1 MKDIITFILVSVLI
15 FATVNGDDNKISP
28 ILFNPLKAS
37 VPTTLTTFPITAS
50 NSTHLPELL
59 LLGFKKEYLDNG
71 ILFYV
76 ITRIFGITPEKLT
89 LSAKITN
96 STTNLRFLE
105 DLQFACPLDKDKDK
119 GNNIYTF
126 KCENKGY
133 NVSELVVDLDT
144 VKVDGQDL
152 EKLSTAELTKDLNK
166 NTEIGSSILDKEIIV
181 MKECSFADSDKNVV
195 IEGKFEKDIPEN
207 EPKNPYLLVTDG
219 DKKQNVPYTY
229 SKNDDKDILT
239 LDNKASINE
248 DLNGKM
254 GRINDNKS
262 LILEFADGH
271 GNPNFN
277 STEIVRRKS
286 SSSGLSTGGIVAIV
300 IPCIAVLLA
309 VAGLA
314 FILGN
319 RTKPP
324 MENIENKTIGIN
336 SSAAI
341 NNK

>member
-50 NSTHLPELL
+50 NSTHLPDLL
-59 LLGFKKEYLDNG
+59 LLGFKKEHLDNG

-76 ITRIFGITPEKLT
+76 ITRIFGITPKELT
-89 LSAKITN
+89 LNAKITN

-105 DLQFACPLDKDKDK
+105 DLQFACPLDKDK
-119 GNNIYTF
+119 GNNIYSF

-152 EKLSTAELTKDLNK
+152 EKLSTAELTNDLNK
-166 NTEIGSSILDKEIIV
+166 NTEVGDSILDKEIIV

-229 SKNDDKDILT
+229 SKNDDKVILT
-239 LDNKASINE
+239 LDNKASINAN
-248 DLNGKM
+248 LHGTM

-262 LILEFADGH
+262 LILEFADGQ

>member
-50 NSTHLPELL
+50 NSTHLPELF

-76 ITRIFGITPEKLT
+76 ITRIFGITPKKLT

-119 GNNIYTF
+119 GNNTYTF

-144 VKVDGQDL
+144 VKADGQDL
-152 EKLSTAELTKDLNK
+152 KKLSTAELTKDLNK
-166 NTEIGSSILDKEIIV
+166 NTEVGDLILDKEIIV
-181 MKECSFADSDKNVV
+181 MKECSFADSKNVV
-195 IEGKFEKDIPEN
+195 IEGNFEKNISEN
-207 EPKNPYLLVTDG
+207 EPNNPYLLVIDG
-219 DKKQNVPYTY
+219 DEKQNVPYTY

-239 LDNKASINE
+239 LDNKASINANLHE
-248 DLNGKM
+248 KM

-262 LILEFADGH
+262 LILEFADGQ

>member
-1 MKDIITFILVSVLI
+1 MKDILTFILVSVLI
-15 FATVNGDDNKISP
+15 FAIVNGDDNKISP

-37 VPTTLTTFPITAS
+37 VPTPLSTFPITTS
-50 NSTHLPELL
+50 NGTHLPDLL
-59 LLGFKKEYLDNG
+59 LLGFKKEHLDNG

-76 ITRIFGITPEKLT
+76 ITRIFGITPKELT
-89 LSAKITN
+89 LNAKITN

-105 DLQFACPLDKDKDK
+105 DLQFTCPLDKDK
-119 GNNIYTF
+119 GNNIYSF
-126 KCENKGY
+126 KCKNEGY

-166 NTEIGSSILDKEIIV
+166 NTEVGDSILDKEIIV

-195 IEGKFEKDIPEN
+195 IEGKFEKAISEN
-207 EPKNPYLLVTDG
+207 EPKNPYLLVIDG

-239 LDNKASINE
+239 LDNKASINAN
-248 DLNGKM
+248 LHGAM
-254 GRINDNKS
+254 GRINDDKS
-262 LILEFADGH
+262 LILEFADGQ

>member
-1 MKDIITFILVSVLI
+1 MKDILTFILVSVLI
-15 FATVNGDDNKISP
+15 FAIVNGDDNKISP

-37 VPTTLTTFPITAS
+37 VPTPLSTFPITAS
-50 NSTHLPELL
+50 NSTHLPDLL
-59 LLGFKKEYLDNG
+59 LLGFKKEHLDNG

-76 ITRIFGITPEKLT
+76 ITRIFGITPKELT
-89 LSAKITN
+89 LNAKITN

-105 DLQFACPLDKDKDK
+105 DLQFTCPLDKDK
-119 GNNIYTF
+119 GNNIYSF
-126 KCENKGY
+126 KCKNEGY
-133 NVSELVVDLDT
+133 NVSELVVYLDT

-166 NTEIGSSILDKEIIV
+166 NTEVGDSILDKEIIV

-195 IEGKFEKDIPEN
+195 IEGKFEKAISEN
-207 EPKNPYLLVTDG
+207 EPKNPYLLVIDG

-239 LDNKASINE
+239 LDNKASINANLHE
-248 DLNGKM
+248 KI

-262 LILEFADGH
+262 LILEFADGQ

>member
-105 DLQFACPLDKDKDK
+105 DLQFTCPLDKDKDK

-133 NVSELVVDLDT
+133 NVSELVVDLNT
-144 VKVDGQDL
+144 VKIGDKKL

-166 NTEIGSSILDKEIIV
+166 NAEVGDLILDKEIIV
-181 MKECSFADSDKNVV
+181 MSECSFGDSKNVE
-195 IEGKFEKDIPEN
+195 IEGKFDGPVSEN
-207 EPKNPYLLVTDG
+207 EPKNPYLLVIDG

-239 LDNKASINE
+239 LDNKASINT
-248 DLNGKM
+248 DLHGKM

-286 SSSGLSTGGIVAIV
+286 SRSGLSTGGIVAIV

-314 FILGN
+314 FIFGN

>member
-50 NSTHLPELL
+50 NSTHLPNLL
-59 LLGFKKEYLDNG
+59 LLGFKKERLDKG

-76 ITRIFGITPEKLT
+76 ITRIFGITPKELT
-89 LSAKITN
+89 LNANITN

-105 DLQFACPLDKDKDK
+105 DLQFACPIDKNK
-119 GNNIYTF
+119 GNNIYSF
-126 KCENKGY
+126 KCENEGY

-166 NTEIGSSILDKEIIV
+166 NTEVGDSILDKEIIV
-181 MKECSFADSDKNVV
+181 MKECSFANSDKNVV
-195 IEGKFEKDIPEN
+195 IEGKFEKPISEN

-219 DKKQNVPYTY
+219 DKKEYVPYTY
-229 SKNDDKDILT
+229 SKNDAKHILT
-239 LDNKASINE
+239 LDNKASINT
-248 DLNGKM
+248 DLNGIM

-286 SSSGLSTGGIVAIV
+286 SRSGLSTGGIVAIV

>member
-1 MKDIITFILVSVLI
+1 MKDILTFILVSVLI
-15 FATVNGDDNKISP
+15 FAIVNGDDNKISP

-37 VPTTLTTFPITAS
+37 VPTPLSTFPITAS
-50 NSTHLPELL
+50 NSTHLPDLL
-59 LLGFKKEYLDNG
+59 LLGFKKEHLDNG

-76 ITRIFGITPEKLT
+76 ITRIFGITPKELT
-89 LSAKITN
+89 LNAKITN

-105 DLQFACPLDKDKDK
+105 DLQFTCPLDKDK
-119 GNNIYTF
+119 GNNIYSF
-126 KCENKGY
+126 KCKNEGY
-133 NVSELVVDLDT
+133 NVSELVVYLDT

-166 NTEIGSSILDKEIIV
+166 NTEVGDLILDKEIIV
-181 MKECSFADSDKNVV
+181 MKECSFADSKNVV
-195 IEGKFEKDIPEN
+195 IEGKFEKYISEN
-207 EPKNPYLLVTDG
+207 EPNNPYLLVIDG

-239 LDNKASINE
+239 LDNKASINANLHE
-248 DLNGKM
+248 KI

-262 LILEFADGH
+262 LILEFADGQ

-286 SSSGLSTGGIVAIV
+286 SSSGLSTGGIVAIA

>member
-37 VPTTLTTFPITAS
+37 VPTTLTTFPITAT
-50 NSTHLPELL
+50 NSTHLSNLL
-59 LLGFKKEYLDNG
+59 LLGFKKERLDKG

-76 ITRIFGITPEKLT
+76 ITRIFGITPKELT
-89 LSAKITN
+89 LNAKITN

-105 DLQFACPLDKDKDK
+105 DLQFACPIDKNK
-119 GNNIYTF
+119 GNNIYSF

-166 NTEIGSSILDKEIIV
+166 NTEVGDLILDKEIIV

-195 IEGKFEKDIPEN
+195 IEGKFEKDISEN
-207 EPKNPYLLVTDG
+207 EPKNPYLLVIDG

-239 LDNKASINE
+239 LDNKASINAN
-248 DLNGKM
+248 LHGKM
-254 GRINDNKS
+254 GRINDDKS
-262 LILEFADGH
+262 LILEFANGQ

>member
-1 MKDIITFILVSVLI
+1 MKDIITFILVSALI
-15 FATVNGDDNKISP
+15 FSIVNGDDNKISP

-37 VPTTLTTFPITAS
+37 VPTTLTTIPTTAS
-50 NSTHLPELL
+50 NSTHPPELL
-59 LLGFKKEYLDNG
+59 LLGFKKEHLDNG

-76 ITRIFGITPEKLT
+76 ITRIIGFTPEKLT
-89 LSAKITN
+89 LNAKIKN

-105 DLQFACPLDKDKDK
+105 DLRFTCPLDKDKDK
-119 GNNIYTF
+119 ENDIYTF
-126 KCENKGY
+126 KCEDKGY
-133 NVSELVVDLDT
+133 NVSELEVYLDT
-144 VKVDGQDL
+144 VKVDDKSL
-152 EKLSTAELTKDLNK
+152 KKLSTAELTKDLNK
-166 NTEIGSSILDKEIIV
+166 NTEVGDLILDKEIIV

-195 IEGKFEKDIPEN
+195 IEGKFEEFISEN

-219 DKKQNVPYTY
+219 DGKEYVPYTY
-229 SKNDDKDILT
+229 SKNGAKDILT
-239 LDNKASINE
+239 LDNKASINT
-248 DLNGKM
+248 DLNGNM

-262 LILEFADGH
+262 LILEFAGGY

-286 SSSGLSTGGIVAIV
+286 SRSGLSTGGIVAIV

>member
-50 NSTHLPELL
+50 NSTHLPDLL
-59 LLGFKKEYLDNG
+59 LLGFKKEHLDNG

-76 ITRIFGITPEKLT
+76 ITRIFGITPKELT
-89 LSAKITN
+89 LNAKITN

-105 DLQFACPLDKDKDK
+105 DLQFACPLDKDK
-119 GNNIYTF
+119 GNNIYSF

-152 EKLSTAELTKDLNK
+152 EKLSTAELTNDLNK
-166 NTEIGSSILDKEIIV
+166 NTEVGDLILDKEIIV

-195 IEGKFEKDIPEN
+195 IEGKFEKDISEN
-207 EPKNPYLLVTDG
+207 EPKNPYLLVIDG

-239 LDNKASINE
+239 LDNKASINAN
-248 DLNGKM
+248 LHGKM
-254 GRINDNKS
+254 GRINDDKS
-262 LILEFADGH
+262 LILEFADGQ

>member
-50 NSTHLPELL
+50 NSTHLPGLL
-59 LLGFKKEYLDNG
+59 LLGFKKEHLDNG

-105 DLQFACPLDKDKDK
+105 DLQFTCPLDKDK
-119 GNNIYTF
+119 GNNIYSF
-126 KCENKGY
+126 KCKNEGY
-133 NVSELVVDLDT
+133 NVSELVVYLDT

-152 EKLSTAELTKDLNK
+152 KKLSTAELTKDLNK
-166 NTEIGSSILDKEIIV
+166 NTEVGDLILDKEIIV

-195 IEGKFEKDIPEN
+195 IEGKFEKPISEN
-207 EPKNPYLLVTDG
+207 DPKNPYLLVTDG

-229 SKNDDKDILT
+229 SKNDDKNILT
-239 LDNKASINE
+239 LDNKASINAN
-248 DLNGKM
+248 LHGTM

-262 LILEFADGH
+262 LILEFANGQ

>member
-1 MKDIITFILVSVLI
+1 MKDILTFILVSVLI
-15 FATVNGDDNKISP
+15 FAIVNGDDNKISP

-37 VPTTLTTFPITAS
+37 VPTTLTTFPITAT
-50 NSTHLPELL
+50 NSTHLSNLL
-59 LLGFKKEYLDNG
+59 LLGFKKERLDNG

-76 ITRIFGITPEKLT
+76 ITRIFGITPKELT
-89 LSAKITN
+89 LNAKITN

-105 DLQFACPLDKDKDK
+105 DLQFACPIDKNK
-119 GNNIYTF
+119 GNNIYSF
-126 KCENKGY
+126 KCENEGY

-166 NTEIGSSILDKEIIV
+166 NTEVGDLILDKEMIV

-239 LDNKASINE
+239 LDNKASINANLHE
-248 DLNGKM
+248 KM

-262 LILEFADGH
+262 LILEFADGQ

>member
-105 DLQFACPLDKDKDK
+105 DLQFTCPLDKDKDK

-133 NVSELVVDLDT
+133 NVSELVVDLNT
-144 VKVDGQDL
+144 VKIYDKKL
-152 EKLSTAELTKDLNK
+152 EILYTAELTKDLNK
-166 NTEIGSSILDKEIIV
+166 NAEVGDLILDKKIIV
-181 MKECSFADSDKNVV
+181 MSECSFGDSKNVE
-195 IEGKFEKDIPEN
+195 IEGKFDKPISEN

-219 DKKQNVPYTY
+219 DKKEYVPYTY
-229 SKNDDKDILT
+229 SKNDAKDILT
-239 LDNKASINE
+239 LDNKASINT
-248 DLNGKM
+248 DLNRKM

-262 LILEFADGH
+262 LILEFANGN

-277 STEIVRRKS
+277 STEIVGRKS
-286 SSSGLSTGGIVAIV
+286 SRSGLSTGGIVAIV

>member
-1 MKDIITFILVSVLI
+1 MKDILTFILVSVLI
-15 FATVNGDDNKISP
+15 FAIVNGDDNKISP

-37 VPTTLTTFPITAS
+37 VPTTLTTFPITAT
-50 NSTHLPELL
+50 NSTHLSNLL
-59 LLGFKKEYLDNG
+59 LLGFKKERLDNG

-76 ITRIFGITPEKLT
+76 ITRIFGITPKKLT

-105 DLQFACPLDKDKDK
+105 DLQFTCPLDKDK

-133 NVSELVVDLDT
+133 NVSELVVDLNT
-144 VKVDGQDL
+144 VKIDDKKL

-166 NTEIGSSILDKEIIV
+166 NAEVGDLILDKEIIV
-181 MKECSFADSDKNVV
+181 MSECSFGDSKNVE
-195 IEGKFEKDIPEN
+195 IEGKFDKPISEN
-207 EPKNPYLLVTDG
+207 DPKNPYLLVTDG
-219 DKKQNVPYTY
+219 DKKEYVPYTY
-229 SKNDDKDILT
+229 SKNDAKAILT
-239 LDNKASINE
+239 LDNKASINT
-248 DLNGKM
+248 DLNEIM

-286 SSSGLSTGGIVAIV
+286 SRSGLSTGGIVAIV

>member
-1 MKDIITFILVSVLI
+1 MKDIITFILVSALI
-15 FATVNGDDNKISP
+15 FSIVNGDDNKISP

-37 VPTTLTTFPITAS
+37 VPTTLTTIPITAS

-105 DLQFACPLDKDKDK
+105 DLQFTCPLDKDKDK

-133 NVSELVVDLDT
+133 NVSELVVDLNT
-144 VKVDGQDL
+144 VKIDDKKL

-166 NTEIGSSILDKEIIV
+166 NAEVGDLILDKEIIV
-181 MKECSFADSDKNVV
+181 MSECSFGDSKNVE
-195 IEGKFEKDIPEN
+195 IEGKFDKPISEN
-207 EPKNPYLLVTDG
+207 DPKNPYLLVTDG
-219 DKKQNVPYTY
+219 DKKEYVPYTY
-229 SKNDDKDILT
+229 SKNGAKDILT
-239 LDNKASINE
+239 LDNKASINT
-248 DLNGKM
+248 DLNWTM

-262 LILEFADGH
+262 LILEFAGGH

-286 SSSGLSTGGIVAIV
+286 SRSGLSTGGIVAIV

-314 FILGN
+314 FIFGN

>member
-1 MKDIITFILVSVLI
+1 MKDILTFILVSVLI
-15 FATVNGDDNKISP
+15 FAIVNGDDNKISP

-37 VPTTLTTFPITAS
+37 VPTPLSTFPITAS
-50 NSTHLPELL
+50 NSTHLSNLL
-59 LLGFKKEYLDNG
+59 LLGFKKERLDNG

-76 ITRIFGITPEKLT
+76 ITRIFGITPKELT
-89 LSAKITN
+89 LNANITN

-105 DLQFACPLDKDKDK
+105 DLQFACPIDKNK
-119 GNNIYTF
+119 GNNIYSF
-126 KCENKGY
+126 KCENEGY

-144 VKVDGQDL
+144 VKADGQDL
-152 EKLSTAELTKDLNK
+152 KKLSTAELTKDLNK
-166 NTEIGSSILDKEIIV
+166 NTEVGDLILDKEIIV
-181 MKECSFADSDKNVV
+181 MKECSFADSKNVV
-195 IEGKFEKDIPEN
+195 IEGNFEKNISEN
-207 EPKNPYLLVTDG
+207 EPNNPYLLVIDG
-219 DKKQNVPYTY
+219 DEKQNVPYTY

-239 LDNKASINE
+239 LDNKASINANLHE
-248 DLNGKM
+248 KM

-262 LILEFADGH
+262 LILEFADGQ

>member
-105 DLQFACPLDKDKDK
+105 DLQFTCPLDKDKDK

-133 NVSELVVDLDT
+133 NVSELVVDLNT
-144 VKVDGQDL
+144 VKIDDKKL

-166 NTEIGSSILDKEIIV
+166 NAEVGDLILDKEIIV
-181 MKECSFADSDKNVV
+181 MSECSFGDSKNVE
-195 IEGKFEKDIPEN
+195 IEGKFDKPISEN

-219 DKKQNVPYTY
+219 EYVPYTY
-229 SKNDDKDILT
+229 SKNDAKDILT
-239 LDNKASINE
+239 LDNKASINT
-248 DLNGKM
+248 DLNRKM

-262 LILEFADGH
+262 LILEFANGN

-277 STEIVRRKS
+277 STEIVGRKS
-286 SSSGLSTGGIVAIV
+286 SRSGLSTGGIVAIV

>member
-76 ITRIFGITPEKLT
+76 ITRIFGITPKKLT

-119 GNNIYTF
+119 GNNTYTF

-144 VKVDGQDL
+144 VKADGQDL
-152 EKLSTAELTKDLNK
+152 KKLSTAELTKDLNK
-166 NTEIGSSILDKEIIV
+166 NTEVGDLILDKEIIV
-181 MKECSFADSDKNVV
+181 MKECSFADSKNVV
-195 IEGKFEKDIPEN
+195 IEGNFEKNISEN
-207 EPKNPYLLVTDG
+207 EPNNPYLLVIDG
-219 DKKQNVPYTY
+219 DEKQNVPYTY

-239 LDNKASINE
+239 LDNKASINANLHE
-248 DLNGKM
+248 KM
-254 GRINDNKS
+254 GRINDNW
-262 LILEFADGH
+262 
-271 GNPNFN
+271 P
-277 STEIVRRKS
+277 RKS
-286 SSSGLSTGGIVAIV
+286 
-300 IPCIAVLLA
+300 
-309 VAGLA
+309 
-314 FILGN
+314 
-319 RTKPP
+319 
-324 MENIENKTIGIN
+324 
-336 SSAAI
+336 
-341 NNK
+341 